1 MKSRVLSFAVLAL
14 AAGSSFAVDLGIVPS
29 VSESYQ
35 AISAPTAQKGNWWYQ
50 GYAQFDE
57 QNRPVSVGS
66 NAPFGFVANKYK
78 ATDGVVLAF
87 SGCFP
92 STQVSYHFAGL
103 IEPNPNFAGD
113 HNVSPP
119 FVAWQLAFMTRW
131 EAPGQLFL
139 FRNKNGVIDYIP
151 ITGSSLP
158 ALTAAGFCADYRV
171 VKNNG
176 KVRASINGVQVYS
189 GAVIGDPASPVTAYF
204 QFYDHPL
211 TMSKINLSIGL
222 E

>member
-1 MKSRVLSFAVLAL
+1 MKSRILTFAVFAF
-14 AAGSSFAVDLGIVPS
+14 AGGSSFAVDLGIVPS
-29 VSESYQ
+29 VTESYQ
-35 AISAPTAQKGNWWYQ
+35 AISAPTTLKGNWWYQ
-50 GYAQFDE
+50 GYAQFDG
-57 QNRPVSVGS
+57 QNRPISVGS
-66 NAPFGFVANKYK
+66 TSPFGFVANKFK

-87 SGCFP
+87 SGCLP

-103 IEPNPNFAGD
+103 VEPSTTFAGD
-113 HNVSPP
+113 HNVSNP
-119 FVAWQLAFMTRW
+119 VAAWQLAFMTRW

-139 FRNKNGVIDYIP
+139 FRNKSGVVEYIP
-151 ITGSSLP
+151 ITGASLP
-158 ALTAAGFCADYRV
+158 SLTVNGFCADYRV

-176 KVRASINGVQVYS
+176 KVRATINGVQVYS
-189 GAVIGDPASPVTAYF
+189 GDVMGDPASPVTAYF